1 VTPCSFYTIR
11 SRRGNREWTRVSV
24 WVAISAGVKRTWR
37 VEAPRDV
44 TASKRLL
51 FYLFV
56 FVWMALSA
64 ELLRKGRSGIEWP
77 DLGFLELEGAGSV
90 CEGI

>member
-1 VTPCSFYTIR
+1 M
-11 SRRGNREWTRVSV
+11 NTRLHLP
-24 WVAISAGVKRTWR
+24 WR

-56 FVWMALSA
+56 FIWMALSA
-64 ELLRKGRSGIEWP
+64 ELLGKGGGGIEWP
-77 DLGFLELEGAGSV
+77 GLGFLKLEGAGSV
-90 CEGI
+90 CEGV